1 MSTNNKAVDE
11 ARPTYLRSGGDPEF
25 AAYVP
30 AWLNNLAD
38 DVTLE
43 GSMMDGAVQGA
54 EPVRALLAYIRSLYE
69 RQEFSYAGPYGEN
82 GFLED
87 YTAVIRGEPIGNVV
101 LIARNNSGETQHIV
115 GNYRPRSTLL
125 LLSRLVG
132 EHFAGTPLSE
142 HFAVG
147 GTETS
152 RGQEGSPS

>member
-1 MSTNNKAVDE
+1 MTPGETRAGT
-11 ARPTYLRSGGDPEF
+11 PTYLADGNPELSNYF
-25 AAYVP
+25 P

-54 EPVRALLAYIRSLYE
+54 DAVRAVLVYIRKLYE
-69 RQEFSYAGPYGEN
+69 RQEFHYAGPYGDN

-87 YTAVIRGEPIGNVV
+87 YTAWVQGKPLGNVV
-101 LIARNNSGETQHIV
+101 LIARNEAGQTQHIV

-132 EHFAGTPLSE
+132 EHFADTPTGA
-142 HFAVG
+142 HFA
-147 GTETS
+147 TLTS
-152 RGQEGSPS
+152 

>member
-1 MSTNNKAVDE
+1 MHAKSEEGT
-11 ARPTYLRSGGDPEF
+11 PTYLESSGDPALAGYF
-25 AAYVP
+25 P

-54 EPVRALLAYIRSLYE
+54 DAVRAVLVYIRKLYE
-69 RQEFSYAGPYGEN
+69 RQEFRFAGPYGDK

-87 YTAVIRGEPIGNVV
+87 YIAWVRGEPLGNVV
-101 LIARNNSGETQHIV
+101 LITRNDAGQTQHIV

-132 EHFAGTPLSE
+132 EHFAGTPSGE
-142 HFAVG
+142 HFATTAG
-147 GTETS
+147 
-152 RGQEGSPS
+152 